1 LNLDVST
8 DSVEV
13 CAAPSMSS
21 PLSKERAMM
30 ERMSRMEMRNLAEDI
45 YRHLR
50 SEKFVARLVL
60 AA

>member
-1 LNLDVST
+1 
-8 DSVEV
+8 
-13 CAAPSMSS
+13 MSS

-50 SEKFVARLVL
+50 SEKFVARIVL